1 MCRLL
6 ANRHV
11 IGLTAVTVLAA
22 CAREPVDRPLAHRD
36 RAYSYGPDRFVWC
49 AFGIDTKPKRHP
61 RLDEIAQALQR
72 AKLEGSTLHLFAHV
86 PGGTV
91 DPAALDRVL
100 ATAADLGVR
109 LTTYDELSTREVP
122 GSLALSF
129 DDSDLASWSSI
140 RPMLEN
146 HHAHVTFFVAF
157 FLGFTAAQREQL
169 HQLAVDGNDIEYHS
183 TAHLDAAKF
192 TAEHGIAEYI
202 ATDIVPALDAMRA
215 AGYPTRTFAY
225 PYGARTAATDDALR
239 PYFDHL
245 RAVGRKCP

>member
-6 ANRHV
+6 SNRHV
-11 IGLTAVTVLAA
+11 IGLTAVTVLAT
-22 CAREPVDRPLAHRD
+22 CARDPPDLSLAHRD
-36 RAYSYGPDRFVWC
+36 RAYSHGPDRFVWC
-49 AFGIDTKPKRHP
+49 AFGIDTRPKRHP
-61 RLDEIAQALQR
+61 RADEIAQALQR
-72 AKLEGSTLHLFAHV
+72 AKLEGTTLHLFAHV

-91 DPAALDRVL
+91 DLATLERVL
-100 ATAADLGVR
+100 AAAAELGVE

-129 DDSDLASWSSI
+129 DDSDVASWTSI
-140 RPMLEN
+140 RPMLLKY
-146 HHAHVTFFVAF
+146 HAHVTFFVTF
-157 FLGFTAAQREQL
+157 FLGFTAAQRAQL

-183 TAHLDAAKF
+183 TNHLDAAKF
-192 TAEHGIAEYI
+192 TAEHGMDEYI

-215 AGYPTRTFAY
+215 AGYATRTFAY

-245 RAVGRKCP
+245 RAVGRTCP